1 MKEGILVF
9 NLKAAFYIINNYQNI
24 IRNKNYLIITDK
36 ITIYNLFKEHK
47 KKVVCLDFLI
57 KGKYRKKVFLN
68 IIEVLKN
75 FCIFMEKRVVR

>member
-47 KKVVCLDFLI
+47 KNSMFRFS
-57 KGKYRKKVFLN
+57 Y
-68 IIEVLKN
+68 
-75 FCIFMEKRVVR
+75 